1 MIEIPEKQFEELVS
15 QAIDLIPE
23 ELFSLIDNVVF
34 LIEDVYEDEQGVE
47 TQILG
52 LYDGIP
58 LTERGDYGIGELPDR
73 VFIYRDSICAICE
86 TTEDIVHEV
95 ITTVVHEVAHHFGID
110 DDRLHELGWD

>member
-1 MIEIPEKQFEELVS
+1 MIDIPPARFEDLVS
-15 QAIDLIPE
+15 EAIDLIPDD
-23 ELFSLIDNVVF
+23 LFALIDNVVF
-34 LIEDVYEDEQGVE
+34 LIEDVGEHPDV
-47 TQILG
+47 LG

-73 VFIYRDSICAICE
+73 IFIYRVPICAICN
-86 TTEDIVHEV
+86 DDDDVVHEV